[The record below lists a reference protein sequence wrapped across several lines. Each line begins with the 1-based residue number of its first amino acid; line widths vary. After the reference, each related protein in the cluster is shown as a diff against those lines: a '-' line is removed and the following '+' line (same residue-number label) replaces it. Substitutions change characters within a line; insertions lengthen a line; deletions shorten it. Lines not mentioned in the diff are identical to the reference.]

1 MDNQTSISGVR
12 AASALVAAALFGLF
26 GSLLRFSQQDVINH
40 EMPDPARV
48 MRAQD
53 LLQPV
58 VQLTPPRTR
67 IGYFNEPPLGEVE
80 SLSGFF
86 SAQYAVVP
94 RVVVDE
100 KAKPEPEWWIGSFG
114 EKAEFAEIAAK
125 RGLKEVK
132 QLGNGIFLYRKE
144 AVKP

>member
-1 MDNQTSISGVR
+1 MDIQKSTGGAR
-12 AASALVAAALFGLF
+12 AAGALGAAALFGLF
-26 GSLLRFSQQDVINH
+26 GSLLRFSQQDVANR

-58 VQLTPPRTR
+58 VQLTPPGTK
-67 IGYFNEPPLGEVE
+67 IGYFNEPPLSEVQAV
-80 SLSGFF
+80 SGFL

-94 RVVVDE
+94 RVLVDE

-114 EKAEFAEIAAK
+114 EKAEFAEVAAK
-125 RGLKEVK
+125 RGLTEVK
-132 QLGNGIFLYRKE
+132 QLGNGIYLYRKG
-144 AVKP
+144 AKP